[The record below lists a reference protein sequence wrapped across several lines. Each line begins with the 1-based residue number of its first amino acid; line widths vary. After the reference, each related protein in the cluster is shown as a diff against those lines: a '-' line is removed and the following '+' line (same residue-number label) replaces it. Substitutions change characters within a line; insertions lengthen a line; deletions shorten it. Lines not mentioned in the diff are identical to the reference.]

1 MHRHRLL
8 TLLLTI
14 VGAIALAS
22 PAAAS
27 GDRGNE
33 PLPEVPNGRS
43 ITLTNASTAAGG
55 QVSFTGTGFVNSCG
69 TGQTVTVKLNDIDIL
84 GTATAHDDGT
94 VTGSVTIPSAAA
106 SLGYSKYWLRFL
118 VGTGSTTC
126 NGGDAPIAS
135 LFRAFELTASGSGAS
150 ATTTTVRAAGTTTT
164 VAGGGLPSNGF
175 DVRGAATPV
184 IALAAIGVVLLLVQR
199 RMARA

>member
-14 VGAIALAS
+14 VGALAVAN

-27 GDRGNE
+27 GNRGND
-33 PLPEVPNGRS
+33 PLPEVPAGRS
-43 ITLTNASTAAGG
+43 ITLTNASVAPGG
-55 QVSFTGTGFVNSCG
+55 QVSFTGTGFVNDCA

-84 GTATAHDDGT
+84 GTATARDDGT

-118 VGTGSTTC
+118 VGSGATTC
-126 NGGDAPIAS
+126 NGGDAPPAS
-135 LFRAFELTASGSGAS
+135 LFRTFELTTASSATATTVP
-150 ATTTTVRAAGTTTT
+150 ATTTTTAT
-164 VAGGGLPSNGF
+164 AGGGLPSNGF
-175 DVRGAATPV
+175 DVGGAVTPV
-184 IALAAIGVVLLLVQR
+184 IVLGAIGVVLLLVQR